1 MKKYSGLKDL
11 ITKQFKT
18 LDGKKGTLAKDLYDI
33 VADEDGAGVG
43 VSGVID
49 LREGI
54 EGDSHED

>member
-1 MKKYSGLKDL
+1 
-11 ITKQFKT
+11 
-18 LDGKKGTLAKDLYDI
+18 LAKDLYDI